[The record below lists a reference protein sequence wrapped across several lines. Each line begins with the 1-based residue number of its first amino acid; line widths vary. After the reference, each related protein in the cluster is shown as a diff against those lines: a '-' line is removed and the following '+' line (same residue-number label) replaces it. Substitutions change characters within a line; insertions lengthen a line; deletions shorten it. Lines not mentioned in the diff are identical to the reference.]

1 MEKSLNP
8 FRDDFYGRAKASF
21 TSDDLVKYHA
31 SLSEKFSI
39 REEEVE
45 LYPAFGEKGYRKGL
59 YDFPSTVVSWGVT
72 EMDPGVKSPFHRQ
85 LHEATHFILEGKGY
99 SVINGERFD
108 WEEGDV
114 VFTPIHSWHQNVND
128 GREKVRYATAGTVP
142 FFKFLGVYR
151 DDSHHEPGQET
162 LNTLKKEMPPSL
174 VVKKKDWLPQTV
186 AGKTVD
192 FPFPTVVATKRMAAS
207 MPAKSPATFLHRHF
221 TEALIYIL
229 KGHGFSLVHDRRVEW
244 EPGSVVRV
252 PIYCWHTHFNPGD
265 ELEVH
270 LRHISSGLNN
280 HLQWKMIDNLPP
292 ANIQETPLAKFAE
305 EIKELTD
312 RAKSEKL

>member
-1 MEKSLNP
+1 MEKGLDP
-8 FRDDFYGRAKASF
+8 FHGYFYGHAKASF
-21 TSDDLVKYHA
+21 TSDDLVEYHA
-31 SLSEKFSI
+31 SMTDKFSI
-39 REEEVE
+39 RQEEVD
-45 LYPAFGEKGYRKGL
+45 LRPAFGEKGYRKGQ
-59 YDFPSTVVSWGVT
+59 YDFPTTVVCWGLT

-142 FFKFLGVYR
+142 FFRYLGTYR
-151 DDSHHEPGQET
+151 DDKHREPSQDR
-162 LNTLKKEMPPSL
+162 LNRLKKEMPRSL
-174 VVKKKDWLPQTV
+174 VVKKKDWLPQIE
-186 AGKTVD
+186 AGKGVS
-192 FPFPTVVATKRMAAS
+192 FPFPNLVSMNRMAAS
-207 MPAKSPATFLHRHF
+207 MAPRSPNIFVHRHF

-229 KGHGFSLVHDRRVEW
+229 KGRGFSLIHDRRVEW

-252 PIYCWHTHFNPGD
+252 PIFCWHTHFNPGN

-270 LRHISSGLNN
+270 IRHISSGLNR
-280 HLQWKMIDNLPP
+280 HLKWNMIDNLPP
-292 ANIQETPLAKFAE
+292 TDIRETPLGELAK
-305 EIKELTD
+305 EIKGVTG
-312 RAKSEKL
+312 RAKGGKL